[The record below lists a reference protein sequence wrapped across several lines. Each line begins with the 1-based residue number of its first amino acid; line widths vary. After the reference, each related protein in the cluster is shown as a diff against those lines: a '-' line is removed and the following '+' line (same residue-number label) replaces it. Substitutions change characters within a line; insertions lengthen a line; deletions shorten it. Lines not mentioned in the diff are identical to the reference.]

1 MIFVLI
7 FLVLLILL
15 FLVFRSLSIMTLEVM
30 GAGIGLI
37 IVLIAYFVNR
47 RKRN

>member
-1 MIFVLI
+1 MLI